1 MNINTTN
8 FENYFLLYID
18 KELSASDQAAVE
30 SFVQENPQYANEL
43 NSLQKTTILPEA
55 GDDKIIYPN
64 KTLLYRLPEMEAT
77 LSPQF
82 KNKLYRQSTS
92 ILRPSFNFKPKAALL
107 SVAAM
112 FIVLIGYRWM
122 QADKI
127 IVSKSGSNV
136 AHAATIPAHSTN
148 ESNSKAFA
156 TADEL
161 ITAKLIDHKSTI
173 TKVINLTQ
181 PTAMNNPIATNE
193 TATIIDH
200 EATLILNE
208 AQQNNSSPIIE
219 NILEKNDLPATETFV
234 EEQNHKEAK
243 EFKVIDTNETDRTIY
258 IANFEIDGAAVR
270 GLTRRFNALFKR
282 NKSEK

>member
-8 FENYFLLYID
+8 YKNYFLLYID

-30 SFVQENPQYANEL
+30 SFVHENPQYANEL
-43 NSLQKTTILPEA
+43 ISLQKVILSPEI
-55 GDDKIIYPN
+55 GNDKVIYPN
-64 KTLLYRLPEMEAT
+64 KALLYRLPEMETT
-77 LSPQF
+77 LSANF
-82 KNKLYRQSTS
+82 KNKLYRQPPT
-92 ILRPSFNFKPKAALL
+92 ILQPNFKMKAALL

-136 AHAATIPAHSTN
+136 AHAVTIPAHSTN

-200 EATLILNE
+200 EATLILKE

-219 NILEKNDLPATETFV
+219 NILEKNDLPATETFA